1 MSKLRWGVIENC
13 YFQLEKRGNTDVRW
27 MRSRVLQCAPVQTH
41 DVFYLKSIHTHT
53 HTHILYTH
61 TYILCIYTC
70 FYIHTYTE
78 RERDRER
85 DGLFPHSGYTH
96 WEGWETMTNPGI
108 VCTQI
113 VVSKHQFSLIGT
125 RFPWKK
131 ADPRS
136 EAGHVQD
143 ESWTGCPS
151 RKRGNQQTA
160 TSIAWKGLSSQTKQV
175 ANPWPKWG
183 HLRINKG

>member
-53 HTHILYTH
+53 HTI
-61 TYILCIYTC
+61 
-70 FYIHTYTE
+70 YIHTHSLYIHMFLHTYTYRE

-96 WEGWETMTNPGI
+96 
-108 VCTQI
+108 
-113 VVSKHQFSLIGT
+113 
-125 RFPWKK
+125 
-131 ADPRS
+131 
-136 EAGHVQD
+136 
-143 ESWTGCPS
+143 
-151 RKRGNQQTA
+151 
-160 TSIAWKGLSSQTKQV
+160 
-175 ANPWPKWG
+175 
-183 HLRINKG
+183 